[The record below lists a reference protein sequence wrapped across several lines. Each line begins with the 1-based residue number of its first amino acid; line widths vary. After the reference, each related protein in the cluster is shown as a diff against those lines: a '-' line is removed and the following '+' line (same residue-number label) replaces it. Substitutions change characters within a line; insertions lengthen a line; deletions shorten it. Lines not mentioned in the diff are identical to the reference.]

1 MMRLLAP
8 LKAGSGPLLRAFS
21 ALSADKGTQAGT
33 LFGSPCGIIHKDLP
47 PLVYHERYSAD
58 PWPPK
63 HSFPM
68 SKFSDLAE
76 LLADTNGPLGADGPV
91 GMKGAFRPMDR
102 PPHEWFEAVHDP
114 PYYRAFVGGTLD
126 EKAIRRI
133 GLPYTEPLV
142 DRTLLEV
149 SGTVLAA
156 RLALKFGLACNLAGG
171 THHAHRGFGSG
182 YTILND
188 LAVASR
194 VVQADGTASKVTIVD
209 CDVHQG
215 DGTATIFADDASVRT
230 LSFHCQDNFPAVKP
244 ASDIDVGFPPGAGDE
259 DLLSAL
265 RRVLP
270 HEFAQYPP
278 DLVLYDAGVDMHAGD
293 RLGKMLISDEGLL
306 ARDYYVINTCLE
318 MGVPVA
324 CVVGGG
330 YDSDRDVLAR
340 RHSTVFKAAFQAWRD
355 FDLRTKWR

>member
-1 MMRLLAP
+1 MRLLA
-8 LKAGSGPLLRAFS
+8 GLRASSSSGGAVSRPKTF
-21 ALSADKGTQAGT
+21 
-33 LFGSPCGIIHKDLP
+33 FGSA
-47 PLVYHERYSAD
+47 E
-58 PWPPK
+58 PWPSK

-68 SKFSDLAE
+68 SKFRDLAE
-76 LLADTNGPLGADGPV
+76 LLAQPSGPLGAVGPV
-91 GMKGAFRPMDR
+91 AMGSVFRPMDR
-102 PPHEWFEAVHDP
+102 PPHEWFEAVHDLE
-114 PYYRAFVGGTLD
+114 YYRGFLEGTLD
-126 EKAIRRI
+126 DKAMRRI
-133 GLPYTEPLV
+133 GLPYSESLV

-171 THHAHRGFGSG
+171 THHAHKHFGSG

-194 VVQADGTASKVTIVD
+194 VVQADSMAKKVAVTIVD

-215 DGTATIFADDASVRT
+215 DGTATIFKDDPSVRT
-230 LSFHCQDNFPAVKP
+230 ISFHCEDNFPANKP
-244 ASDIDVGFPPGAGDE
+244 ASDIDVAFPAGAGDE
-259 DLLSAL
+259 HLLSEL

-270 HEFAQYPP
+270 GEFAQHPP

-306 ARDYYVINTCLE
+306 GRDYYIISTCLQL
-318 MGVPVA
+318 GVPVA

-330 YDSDRDVLAR
+330 YDSDKDVLAA
-340 RHSTVFKAAFQAWRD
+340 RHSTVFKAAFRAWRD
-355 FDLRTKWR
+355 FDDRARWR